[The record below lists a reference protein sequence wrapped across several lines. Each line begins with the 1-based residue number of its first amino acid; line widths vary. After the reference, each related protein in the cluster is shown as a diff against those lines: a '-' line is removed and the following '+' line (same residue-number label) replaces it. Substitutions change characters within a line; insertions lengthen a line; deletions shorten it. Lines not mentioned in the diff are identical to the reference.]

1 MDHRVWLQSE
11 SMPRIL
17 HFFGANQWARAN
29 RQNPVR
35 LKETLYPGEITMID
49 PKAFD
54 DLAKRFA
61 EAVPPSFRQFQ
72 AEMEKNFHAALQATL
87 AKLELVTR
95 EEFDVQQAV
104 LARTRAKLEELEKQ
118 VTDLETKVTG
128 GKRRKSAEKPAEPDS
143 GEA

>member
-1 MDHRVWLQSE
+1 
-11 SMPRIL
+11 
-17 HFFGANQWARAN
+17 
-29 RQNPVR
+29 
-35 LKETLYPGEITMID
+35 MID

-87 AKLELVTR
+87 AKLELLTR
-95 EEFDVQQAV
+95 EQFDVQQAV

>member
-1 MDHRVWLQSE
+1 
-11 SMPRIL
+11 
-17 HFFGANQWARAN
+17 
-29 RQNPVR
+29 
-35 LKETLYPGEITMID
+35 MID
-49 PKAFD
+49 PKAFE

-61 EAVPPSFRQFQ
+61 EAVPPGVRQFQ

-118 VTDLETKVTG
+118 VAELESKVAG

>member
-1 MDHRVWLQSE
+1 
-11 SMPRIL
+11 
-17 HFFGANQWARAN
+17 
-29 RQNPVR
+29 
-35 LKETLYPGEITMID
+35 MID

-72 AEMEKNFHAALQATL
+72 TEMEKNVHAALQATF

-104 LARTRAKLEELEKQ
+104 LARTRAKLDELEKQ
-118 VTDLETKVTG
+118 VAELEVKVVG
-128 GKRRKSAEKPAEPDS
+128 GKRRKSADKPAEPDA
-143 GEA
+143 GES